1 MIQGNTPW
9 SHRRTQAQGGARSA
23 SYGPATAPSSTWD
36 TSVGSQLS
44 LSWSSQPY
52 LGQLLSLTRG
62 LGARGSDQA
71 PERLPAST
79 PPTYISILGSRG
91 CSPEPGVQAWA
102 VPPTQ
107 TGLRASPMALLPPPG
122 GLPICTW
129 LLQSHCCIKPQ
140 RHQRPSSM
148 RGPGHHLPLPPR
160 RAASW
165 PQALNWAR
173 LGLCRSLGAACTTP
187 THRLSQGLG
196 SGCPQPGCVLCPL
209 ESCTW
214 ALTRSCRQAR
224 GQGQSR
230 GTGAS

>member
-91 CSPEPGVQAWA
+91 CLPEPGVQAWA

-122 GLPICTW
+122 ASPSARGCSSPTAVSNPNVTRGPAACGALATT
-129 LLQSHCCIKPQ
+129 SHCPQ
-140 RHQRPSSM
+140 GGRP
-148 RGPGHHLPLPPR
+148 
-160 RAASW
+160 A
-165 PQALNWAR
+165 
-173 LGLCRSLGAACTTP
+173 GLRP
-187 THRLSQGLG
+187 
-196 SGCPQPGCVLCPL
+196 
-209 ESCTW
+209 
-214 ALTRSCRQAR
+214 
-224 GQGQSR
+224 
-230 GTGAS
+230 